1 MSLLA
6 SVSNN
11 LKFWDFN
18 DNNLLLNST
27 ADFSPPDKA
36 SAYTTDLLA
45 LAWNHNHKVIA
56 VGGSGQKLH
65 LVQANSG
72 QILSSLPIDEK
83 DYFVGDIRALSFSHN
98 SRYLASAIE
107 QDVAVWD
114 LKTRNIRVRLRGH
127 KSTITSL
134 QFVANEGAVVS
145 GDTSGALVLWNVDQ
159 NTHTKELLNPG
170 YRSPLLCL
178 KLSPGNNSHVC
189 CGYGDGSV
197 TAWDTQTLTPLN
209 RCITAHETAVTAIA
223 CSPKNDRLVAS
234 GSKDGNLQLVDL
246 GIKHDKFTPVVP
258 GIRVGEEISSIS
270 FHENALYTAVG
281 TETGYIYI
289 YDWRNSQK
297 PVVQVAGH
305 NPMRVHD
312 LAFQVCVCS

>member
-18 DNNLLLNST
+18 NNNLLLNST
-27 ADFSPPDKA
+27 AEFGGSSDKA
-36 SAYTTDLLA
+36 AAYSSHLLA

-56 VGGSGQKLH
+56 VGGNSQQLH

-83 DYFVGDIRALSFSHN
+83 DSFVGDIRALSFSHN

-127 KSTITSL
+127 KTNLTSL
-134 QFVANEGAVVS
+134 QFTNEGAVVS
-145 GDTSGALVLWNVDQ
+145 GDTSGALVLWNIDQ
-159 NTHTKELLNPG
+159 NTQSKQLLNPG
-170 YRSPLLCL
+170 YRSPLHCL

-197 TAWDTQTLTPLN
+197 TVWDTQSLSPRY
-209 RCITAHETAVTAIA
+209 RCPSAHNTAVTALA
-223 CSPKNDRLVAS
+223 CSPKNDRLIAT
-234 GSKDGNLQLVDL
+234 GSKDGSLQLVDL
-246 GIKHDKFTPVVP
+246 GSKHDQFSAVV
-258 GIRVGEEISSIS
+258 GMQVGDEISSIS
-270 FHENALYTAVG
+270 FHESALYTAVG

-297 PVVQVAGH
+297 PVIQVAGH
-305 NPMRVHD
+305 NPMRVYD
-312 LAFQVCVCS
+312 LAFQVCAC